1 MAVGLIGGARV
12 EDCENNHQHHEYE
25 TTFHSLIPPEEA
37 VPTLSS
43 SLPAISSRLAAFLV
57 ENPQDA
63 GKTIEASSCH
73 KYVSPPPSGYSVID
87 QVNLGQFTA

>member
-43 SLPAISSRLAAFLV
+43 SLPAISSRLPAFLV
-57 ENPQDA
+57 ENPQEELKRLLA
-63 GKTIEASSCH
+63 TNTLVRH
-73 KYVSPPPSGYSVID
+73 FQVI
-87 QVNLGQFTA
+87 V